1 MNFSKGDHWL
11 NRERLKVYPRFLL
24 VMFLITGLML
34 APQSNL
40 MNSTGF
46 NTDLHDFWLISQ
58 LALAGH
64 AESARWLYPP
74 TFYLV
79 ILPLGL
85 LPYSLAYISF
95 MLTTLGCYVVVVRRI
110 IPAREALWC
119 LAAFGS
125 VWFNL
130 RLGQNGFLTAAL
142 AGAALLSLE
151 TRPILAGVF
160 IGFLSIKPHLALL
173 FPLALIAIGAWR
185 TFFTAVVVI
194 LFFMGLS
201 VYILGVETLMV
212 WLHNFGAAKDFLEL
226 GTNAGGGFV
235 WPLMPTVF
243 VLLRLMGLPLEVA
256 YMGHGLVALGAITA
270 MWKVWRHSQSWP
282 LRGAVLITATLIAT
296 PYLNVYDLTWLAL
309 PIAWMTQL
317 GLRDGWLRGERGV
330 LVAAWLLPLPAF
342 LIAKLAQIQLAPL
355 VLLALLWVIL
365 RRSEIVSGYEAQQGS
380 A

>member
-11 NRERLKVYPRFLL
+11 NRERLTVYPRSLL
-24 VMFLITGLML
+24 AIFLILGLEV
-34 APQSNL
+34 
-40 MNSTGF
+40 GF
-46 NTDLHDFWLISQ
+46 FEAGSKTDFHDFWLISQ
-58 LALAGH
+58 LALAGQ
-64 AESARWLYPP
+64 AVSARWLYPP

-95 MLTTLGCYVVVVRRI
+95 MLTTLGCYVVVIRRI

-119 LAAFGS
+119 LATFGS

-151 TRPILAGVF
+151 RRPILAGVF
-160 IGFLSIKPHLALL
+160 IGFLSIKPHLGLL

-194 LFFMGLS
+194 LFLMGLS

-212 WLHNFGAAKDFLEL
+212 WLHNMSGGKEILEL
-226 GTNAGGGFV
+226 GTNAGGGHY
-235 WPLMPTVF
+235 WPIMPTVF
-243 VLLRLMGLPLEVA
+243 VFLRLMGLPLVVA
-256 YMGHGLVALGAITA
+256 YAGHGLAALGAITA

-282 LRGAVLITATLIAT
+282 LRGAVLIIATLIAT
-296 PYLNVYDLTWLAL
+296 PYLNIYDLTWLAL
-309 PIAWMTQL
+309 PIAWITQL
-317 GLRDGWLRGERGV
+317 GLRDGWLKGEREV
-330 LVAAWLLPLPAF
+330 LVCAWLLPIPGF
-342 LIAKLAQIQLAPL
+342 LIAWVAQIQLMPL
-355 VLLALLWVIL
+355 ILLALLWVIL
-365 RRSEIVSGYEAQQGS
+365 RRSEISTKYEVR
-380 A
+380 